1 MMITGLRIGLEDS
14 MYRFDRK
21 HILAFT
27 FATSASVL
35 CAATPAIGVAV
46 SQGNMIVNS
55 GETPG
60 NATIFEGSTLQTETT
75 ASQVQMKD
83 GARVQFAS
91 ESRGKLFFDHV
102 DLQEGSAKVSGYPI
116 NANGLSI
123 RPDKTGTAAISIHG
137 KAVEVAAL
145 TGNVHV
151 FNAQGINV
159 GNLMPGRALSFAPQ
173 DAGASAPSSL
183 TGCAVKS
190 KDQILL
196 TDENTN
202 VTSQLRGSKV
212 KTGKHITV
220 TGSIAGSAT
229 PVSGATQ
236 VVDVASV
243 KDAAGAC
250 KSAAAIAAAAGGAG
264 AAAGGAAAGAGA
276 GAAAAEAGAAAAGVA
291 GIGVTTAV
299 VVGVAAAAAIGTG
312 VAVATT
318 GGTTSPGQ

>member
-1 MMITGLRIGLEDS
+1 

-27 FATSASVL
+27 FATSASVI

-60 NATIFEGSTLQTETT
+60 NATIFDGSTLQTETM

-83 GARVQFAS
+83 GSRIQFAG
-91 ESRGKLFFDHV
+91 ESRGKLFTDHV
-102 DLQEGSAKVSGYPI
+102 DLQEGSAKVSGYPL

-123 RPDKTGTAAISIHG
+123 RPDKTGTAAVSIHG

-145 TGNVHV
+145 TGGVHV

-159 GNLMPGRALSFAPQ
+159 GNLVPGRALNFTPQ

-196 TDENTN
+196 TDEKSN
-202 VTSQLRGSKV
+202 VTAQLRGSKV

-220 TGSIAGSAT
+220 TGSVASSAT

-243 KDAAGAC
+243 KDTPGPCMTAAQ
-250 KSAAAIAAAAGGAG
+250 IAAAAGI
-264 AAAGGAAAGAGA
+264 
-276 GAAAAEAGAAAAGVA
+276 AGVS
-291 GIGVTTAV
+291 VTTAV
-299 VVGVAAAAAIGTG
+299 IVGVAAAAAVGVSVG
-312 VAVATT
+312 VATS
-318 GGTTSPGQ
+318 GGSTSPGQ